1 MSNIWR
7 IRNPNV
13 RRFTFRQN
21 NVSGFIERR
30 LEPVVKTDILASFCT
45 GHSPIFFSLK
55 LKDMPS
61 RGQGFWKF
69 NNSSTS
75 NSEYIEKM
83 KIQILE
89 TLRMLNQDKITD
101 EHLR

>member
-1 MSNIWR
+1 
-7 IRNPNV
+7 
-13 RRFTFRQN
+13 
-21 NVSGFIERR
+21 
-30 LEPVVKTDILASFCT
+30 
-45 GHSPIFFSLK
+45 
-55 LKDMPS
+55 MPA